1 MTPEN
6 LTAIAG
12 IVLSLAFSYIPGLKG
27 WYEQFNTE
35 QKRVVMLALLAL
47 VTGGLIAIACVGYG
61 PDLGIAVT
69 CDRVGIVLLVKAFI
83 AALIANQAAY
93 LITKG

>member
-12 IVLSLAFSYIPGLKG
+12 ILLSLVFSYVPGLKD
-27 WYEQFNTE
+27 WYAQLTTE
-35 QKRVVMLALLAL
+35 IKRVVMLVLLVV
-47 VTGGLIAIACVGYG
+47 VTGGVLAIACAGYA
-61 PDLGIAVT
+61 PDLSIAVA
-69 CDRVGIVLLVKAFI
+69 CDRAGIVLLIKAFV